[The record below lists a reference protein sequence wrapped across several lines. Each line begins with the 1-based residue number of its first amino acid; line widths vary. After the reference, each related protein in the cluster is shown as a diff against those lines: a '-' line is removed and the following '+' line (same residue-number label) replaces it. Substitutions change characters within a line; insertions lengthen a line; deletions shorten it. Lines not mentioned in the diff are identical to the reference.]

1 MNYWAQSIMFIPQVP
16 VSLKIQLN
24 QPEIGIQTGEYKTH
38 KDASASLT
46 GARKQTKGDVSQ

>member
-1 MNYWAQSIMFIPQVP
+1 MFIPQVP